1 MIKVNKLISNFNH
14 NKGTIDRIKYIVIH
28 YTGSVGGAE
37 SNAKYFANADRGAS
51 AHYFVGYSGEIW
63 QSVEDKN
70 IAWHCGSKNYK
81 HKNCRNSNSIGIEM
95 CTKTTGSTRVADKN
109 WFFEDA
115 TVDAAVELTKELM
128 KKYGVPKENIL
139 RHYDVTG
146 KTCPAPYVFNSGKHT
161 WSEFLQRISEE
172 EDSMAKLNQP
182 SNEKIIWDFLI
193 RVFGNPYGAAG
204 IMGNLKAES
213 NLNPINLQNSF
224 EKKLKTN
231 DEKYTK
237 DVDSGKISKESFIKD
252 GAGYGLAQW
261 TYWTR
266 KKALYEY
273 AKQED
278 KSIGDLAMQL
288 VFLCSEIIGNAKLA
302 EIIRDAES
310 VKEAS
315 DAFLHIFEKPA
326 DQSAAVE
333 DKRAGYGIEFFK
345 MYGPEQPELV
355 EPEPVEEKPKEEPK
369 DQSFKVKVDIPN
381 LNIRTGPGIN
391 YMVTG
396 KFTGIGVFT
405 IVQEAN
411 GWGKLKSGAGWIC
424 LKYTK
429 RM

>member
-1 MIKVNKLISNFNH
+1 MKITKLISKYNFNE
-14 NKGTIDRIKYIVIH
+14 GTADRIKYIVIH
-28 YTGSVGGAE
+28 YTGSVGSAE
-37 SNAKYFANADRGAS
+37 SNAKYFANASRGAS
-51 AHYFVGYSGEIW
+51 AHYFVGYKGEVY

-70 IAWHCGSKNYK
+70 IAWHCGAKSYK
-81 HKNCRNSNSIGIEM
+81 HKDCRNSNSIGIEL
-95 CTKTTGSTRVADKN
+95 CTKTTGSTRVADED

-172 EDSMAKLNQP
+172 EKEMAKEKQP
-182 SNEKIIWDFLI
+182 SNEKNIWDFLI
-193 RVFGNPYGAAG
+193 HVFDNPYGVAG

-213 NLNPINLQNSF
+213 NLSSTNLQNSF
-224 EKKLKTN
+224 EKKFKTT

-237 DVDSGKISKESFIKD
+237 DVDSGKISKDLFAHD

-266 KKALYEY
+266 KKGLYEY
-273 AKQED
+273 VKETD
-278 KSIGDLAMQL
+278 KSIGDAATQL
-288 VFLCSEIIGNAKLA
+288 VYLCKEIFANSELNNTLRNAK
-302 EIIRDAES
+302 S

-333 DKRAGYGIEFFK
+333 DKRTGYGIEFFK
-345 MYGPEQPELV
+345 KYGPEEPDLV
-355 EPEPVEEKPKEEPK
+355 KSEPVKEEPK
-369 DQSFKVKVDIPN
+369 DNSFRVKVEISN
-381 LNIRTGPGIN
+381 LNIRTGPGVQ

-396 KFTGIGVFT
+396 MFTGVGVFT
-405 IVQEAN
+405 IVQEVN
-411 GWGKLKSGAGWIC
+411 GWGKLKSGKGWIC
-424 LKYTK
+424 LSYTK